1 MTLGHA
7 ETLSQWRIKANR
19 IPFMKMNRIF
29 THCYSVL
36 SCANRYNMYA
46 YLCIY
51 IYAGVS
57 QNDEPPFVGRN
68 HLFFGAD
75 NFEM

>member
-1 MTLGHA
+1 MH
-7 ETLSQWRIKANR
+7 I
-19 IPFMKMNRIF
+19 
-29 THCYSVL
+29 Y
-36 SCANRYNMYA
+36 
-46 YLCIY
+46 IY

-75 NFEM
+75 NFEMYTNTPRWVDEE